1 MEYGLKQNLRYD
13 RVHIRFVPLNFQ
25 DAETQRREWKR
36 NRGIRQRRDRQPQMR
51 YGTRLCRGWREGS
64 VQLLTG
70 GRRVSQP
77 TTTLSLAILKPF

>member
-1 MEYGLKQNLRYD
+1 MTVSTYILLRFISKTED
-13 RVHIRFVPLNFQ
+13 
-25 DAETQRREWKR
+25 TQRREGKR
-36 NRGIRQRRDRQPQMR
+36 NRGVRQRWDRQPQMR
-51 YGTRLCRGWREGS
+51 YGTRLCRGWREG